1 MIILGIDPGSRFL
14 GYAVLEVDEQNLSQK
29 MSALDFGVLKFD
41 SDIAITERLHSI
53 GMGVRELFKK
63 YKPTHLS
70 LEKIFLGKN
79 ADSAFKMGHAR
90 GVVIYESLLASCQ
103 VYEYATRVVK
113 KGITGNGGAEKEHVR
128 FVVQN
133 LLKLGPVKSLD
144 ASDALA
150 MACFH
155 ASQLRV
161 LKVKSKINEQVSEQ
175 VGKQSEQVRK
185 QINKQIKKQV
195 KEKDLL

>member
-14 GYAVLEVDEQNLSQK
+14 GYAVISVQGSTMKPIDY
-29 MSALDFGVLKFD
+29 GVLKFD
-41 SDIAITERLHSI
+41 GDIPLSERLESI
-53 GMGVRELFKK
+53 GLGVRELFEK
-63 YKPTHLS
+63 YKPNHLS

-90 GVVIYESLLASCQ
+90 GVVIYESLLAKCE
-103 VYEYATRVVK
+103 VHEYATRVVK

-128 FVVQN
+128 LVVRNMLQI
-133 LLKLGPVKSLD
+133 GPVKSLD

-155 ASQLRV
+155 ATQLRV
-161 LKVKSKINEQVSEQ
+161 LKLKQTTKRQKEQE
-175 VGKQSEQVRK
+175 
-185 QINKQIKKQV
+185 
-195 KEKDLL
+195 LA

>member
-14 GYAVLEVDEQNLSQK
+14 GYGVISVHAGLMK
-29 MSALDFGVLKFD
+29 PIDFGVLKFD
-41 SDIAITERLHSI
+41 AEIPLSERLQSI
-53 GMGVRELFKK
+53 GQGVRQLMEK
-63 YKPTHLS
+63 YKPQHVS

-90 GVVIYESLLASCQ
+90 GVIIYEALLAQ
-103 VYEYATRVVK
+103 AEIFEYATRVVK
-113 KGITGNGGAEKEHVR
+113 KGITGSGSAEKEHVR
-128 FVVQN
+128 AVVTN
-133 LLKLGPVKSLD
+133 LLKIGPVKSLD

-161 LKVKSKINEQVSEQ
+161 I
-175 VGKQSEQVRK
+175 
-185 QINKQIKKQV
+185 QIKKRLERSAV
-195 KEKDLL
+195 

>member
-1 MIILGIDPGSRFL
+1 MKSSLLNKKMIILGIDPGSRFL
-14 GYAVLEVDEQNLSQK
+14 GYGVISVQAGQMTPV
-29 MSALDFGVLKFD
+29 DFGVLKFD
-41 SDIAITERLHSI
+41 GDVPLSARLQSI
-53 GMGVRELFKK
+53 GQGVRELMQKFK
-63 YKPTHLS
+63 PQHVS

-90 GVVIYESLLASCQ
+90 GVIIYEALLANAEIF
-103 VYEYATRVVK
+103 EYATRIVK
-113 KGITGNGGAEKEHVR
+113 KGITGNGGSEKEHVR
-128 FVVQN
+128 VVITN

-161 LKVKSKINEQVSEQ
+161 I
-175 VGKQSEQVRK
+175 
-185 QINKQIKKQV
+185 QIKKRLESQAI
-195 KEKDLL
+195 

>member
-14 GYAVLEVDEQNLSQK
+14 GFAALEVSSTQPLSMK
-29 MSALDFGVLKFD
+29 ALEYGVLKFNAEED
-41 SDIAITERLHSI
+41 LSNRLLEI
-53 GMGVRELFKK
+53 GEGVRELMKS
-63 YKPTHLS
+63 YKPDHMS

-90 GVVIYESLLASCQ
+90 GVVIYEALKSEVE

-128 FVVQN
+128 LVVQN
-133 LLKLGPVKSLD
+133 LLKLPPVKSLD

-150 MACFH
+150 MAAFH
-155 ASQLRV
+155 ATQLRF
-161 LKVKSKINEQVSEQ
+161 QA
-175 VGKQSEQVRK
+175 
-185 QINKQIKKQV
+185 IKKTMAKHK
-195 KEKDLL
+195 KEITA

>member
-14 GYAVLEVDEQNLSQK
+14 GYAALEIKNTYPLVMKPLEY
-29 MSALDFGVLKFD
+29 GVLKFD
-41 SDIAITERLHSI
+41 AKENLSQRLLEI
-53 GMGVRELFKK
+53 GEGVQDLMKTYR
-63 YKPTHLS
+63 PNHLS

-90 GVVIYESLLASCQ
+90 GVVVYEALKAQ
-103 VYEYATRVVK
+103 VQVFEYATRVVK

-128 FVVQN
+128 LVVQN
-133 LLKLGPVKSLD
+133 LLKLPPVKSLD

-155 ASQLRV
+155 ATQLRFAK
-161 LKVKSKINEQVSEQ
+161 LK
-175 VGKQSEQVRK
+175 G
-185 QINKQIKKQV
+185 
-195 KEKDLL
+195 DLTL

>member
-14 GYAVLEVDEQNLSQK
+14 GYGVIFVHGNTFKAIDY
-29 MSALDFGVLKFD
+29 GVLKFN
-41 SDIAITERLHSI
+41 SDVPLSLRLQEI
-53 GMGVRELFKK
+53 GLGVQELFKK
-63 YKPTHLS
+63 YKPDHLS

-90 GVVIYESLLASCQ
+90 GVIIYEALIAGSE
-103 VYEYATRVVK
+103 VHEYATRVVK

-128 FVVQN
+128 TVVCN
-133 LLKLGPVKSLD
+133 LLQIPQLKSLD

-155 ASQLRV
+155 ASQLHV
-161 LKVKSKINEQVSEQ
+161 LKIK
-175 VGKQSEQVRK
+175 
-185 QINKQIKKQV
+185 KQIKSQLKAQH
-195 KEKDLL
+195 EKSAI

>member
-14 GYAVLEVDEQNLSQK
+14 GYAVLSVEVGIIK
-29 MSALDFGVLKFD
+29 PIDFGVLKFD
-41 SDIAITERLHSI
+41 PDIALSRRLESI
-53 GMGVRELFKK
+53 GLGVRELLEK
-63 YKPTHLS
+63 YRPNHMS

-90 GVVIYESLLASCQ
+90 GVVIYESLLAKCE

-113 KGITGNGGAEKEHVR
+113 KGITGSGGADKEHVR
-128 FVVQN
+128 LVVRN
-133 LLKLGPVKSLD
+133 LLKLGPIKSLD

-155 ASQLRV
+155 ATQLRV
-161 LKVKSKINEQVSEQ
+161 IKLKQKRH
-175 VGKQSEQVRK
+175 KQQELS
-185 QINKQIKKQV
+185 
-195 KEKDLL
+195 